1 MADLRQPGARERQA
15 VWMIPAPT
23 FMLRASWQSK
33 PHSST
38 PWMSNRCC
46 SVPPSTRHGES
57 NVAHGVLFKHEK
69 VTKHPSW
76 KGTLSAKTGSQKS
89 GAHLVPCDRSA
100 LSHSP

>member
-1 MADLRQPGARERQA
+1 
-15 VWMIPAPT
+15 
-23 FMLRASWQSK
+23 
-33 PHSST
+33 
-38 PWMSNRCC
+38 MSNRCC

-76 KGTLSAKTGSQKS
+76 KGTLRAKTGSQKS